1 MTMTQTVAQLPEEAV
16 LEGAT
21 LTEQHL
27 IDHEFL
33 LQGSP
38 LAFDT
43 PMPLVLV
50 GLGVLLTVTGLLAVQ
65 FRTATPGAA
74 LAALL
79 PAPFLLAAKHIWM
92 IIDVSARYDFPG
104 VAGYVA
110 RNYTEYWS
118 SQSIALA
125 VLAALAI
132 INAVIVLVR
141 MRRES
146 RGRS

>member
-1 MTMTQTVAQLPEEAV
+1 
-16 LEGAT
+16 
-21 LTEQHL
+21 
-27 IDHEFL
+27 
-33 LQGSP
+33 
-38 LAFDT
+38 
-43 PMPLVLV
+43 MPLVLV

-65 FRTATPGAA
+65 FRTGNPGAA
-74 LAALL
+74 LATLL

-92 IIDVSARYDFPG
+92 IIDVSSRYDFPG

-132 INAVIVLVR
+132 INAAIVLVR
-141 MRRES
+141 TRRES
-146 RGRS
+146 WGRS